1 MKQIKYNYLNYN
13 QLTNNELLSTI
24 EKIPEDTLIIV
35 ENELAK
41 KQYSSYINKGQLR
54 IKTNIISFEDFL
66 DKIFISN
73 RKILR
78 DIKRFFLFYSY
89 LKDETKKKFN
99 ITSYFDCIE
108 IADDFFEFFSYI
120 KNKEDLDNL
129 NLSKWQEE
137 KFELFFEIKNEMDKF
152 LNENAYLP
160 SDWLYSITNLKLDFL
175 KKYKKLVFFDIVDFP
190 YNFSKILE
198 TLKNYY
204 DIEITLQMEDKDFN
218 KDKLKLNKVSLIDKK
233 LDIELVKYSNE
244 LELYTMILSKQYDNY
259 YTTDANKEDK
269 YSIFTKSNKFYLNDT
284 KFYKIIEAYLNLL
297 NGIDYK
303 NRNLIDIFLVKEN
316 IFNSAFMEFYGLDVE
331 DYKCFEK
338 IISRDYRYISL
349 TLLKEEYYSHFLN
362 DDENLKTKLNLIFE
376 TLNSIEKINDIS
388 DLNSFLCANFFNSK
402 TDINFFIENKF
413 DSLYD
418 KIYEVLGLLNSNENI
433 EFFNNFNSFFKT
445 NIGKNIFTLFFNY
458 LNKIDIYSVENN
470 KNKDKELKNLN
481 LIKYSA
487 KNIENSALL
496 YADSQSLPK
505 TKVNNTMFTEQQ
517 KIKLALKTNE
527 EEILIQKYR
536 FFQNILNLDK
546 ITVYSLVNQDINI
559 DFSPFIYELINKYS
573 AKELDISDLK
583 GFFKACY
590 LQNKTE
596 VFKKEK
602 VFFRAF
608 SKKNTDFINNT
619 LTIGAYD
626 YILLKKNETFFFL
639 DKICGIESI
648 SETSPVNGISP
659 KVLGNILHKTL
670 EDIFKTNWK
679 NILNDSNKLLLSKE
693 EIKKY
698 LEKYIWQENL
708 KIENFME
715 LYLNEVLF
723 PRLIDNIEKFLE
735 VLHEELKDTKIKRI
749 EAEKESTTKN
759 VAYLEHKGI
768 QIVLNGRADL
778 LIETEK
784 ARYIIDFKTGSYD
797 KNQLEFYA
805 LMFYGSD
812 TSLPVYSATYNFWEE
827 EKAFDFNKHLVNNL
841 EEKDSNFKTFLRD
854 FLDKD
859 HYTLSSKSSLKENGF
874 DFNEYYR
881 YRNII
886 SLEKI
891 SDIGG
896 SDE

>member
-152 LNENAYLP
+152 LNKNAYLP

-349 TLLKEEYYSHFLN
+349 TLLKEGYYSHFLN
-362 DDENLKTKLNLIFE
+362 DNENLKTKLNLIFE

-402 TDINFFIENKF
+402 IDINFFIENKF

-573 AKELDISDLK
+573 AKELNTNDLK
-583 GFFKACY
+583 GFFEACY

-596 VFKKEK
+596 DFKKDP

-608 SKKNTDFINNT
+608 SKKSTDFTNNT
-619 LTIGAYD
+619 LIIGAYD

-648 SETSPVNGISP
+648 SETSPVNGMSP
-659 KVLGNILHKTL
+659 KVLGNILHKAL

-859 HYTLSSKSSLKENGF
+859 HYTLPSKSSLKENGF

>member
-1 MKQIKYNYLNYN
+1 MKQIKYSYLNYN
-13 QLTNNELLSTI
+13 QAANNELLSTI
-24 EKIPEDTLIIV
+24 EKLPEDNLIIV

-41 KQYSSYINKGQLR
+41 KQYFAYVNKGQLR
-54 IKTNIISFEDFL
+54 VKTNLISFEDFL
-66 DKIFISN
+66 DKIFISDK
-73 RKILR
+73 KILK

-89 LKDETKKKFN
+89 LKDDIKKKLN
-99 ITSYFDCIE
+99 ITNYFDCIE

-120 KNKEDLDNL
+120 RNKEDLESL

-152 LNENAYLP
+152 LKENSYLP

-190 YNFSKILE
+190 HNFSKILE

-204 DIEITLQMEDKDFN
+204 DIEFILQMEDKDFN
-218 KDKLKLNKVSLIDKK
+218 RDKLKLNKVSLIDKK
-233 LDIELVKYSNE
+233 MDIELAKYSNE
-244 LELYTMILSKQYDNY
+244 LELYTMILSRQYDNY
-259 YTTDANKEDK
+259 YTTDANKEDR
-269 YSIFTKSNKFYLNDT
+269 YSIFTKSNKYYLNDT
-284 KFYKIIEAYLNLL
+284 KFYKIIETYLNLL
-297 NGIDYK
+297 NGIDHK
-303 NRNLIDIFLVKEN
+303 NKNLIDIFLVKEN

-338 IISRDYRYISL
+338 IISKDYRYISL
-349 TLLKEEYYSHFLN
+349 NLLREDYYSHFLN
-362 DDENLKTKLNLIFE
+362 DDENLKIKLNLIFE
-376 TLNSIEKINDIS
+376 TLDSIDNINNID
-388 DLNSFLCANFFNSK
+388 DLNNFLRTNFFSSK
-402 TDINFFIENKF
+402 TDIDFFMENKF

-418 KIYEVLGLLNSNENI
+418 KIYEILGLLNSNENI
-433 EFFNNFNSFFKT
+433 EFFNSFDSFFKT

-458 LNKIDIYSVENN
+458 LNKIDIYSIEKNQ
-470 KNKDKELKNLN
+470 NKDKELKNLN
-481 LIKYSA
+481 LIKYSL
-487 KNIENSALL
+487 KNLENSALV

-505 TKVNNTMFTEQQ
+505 IKANNNLFTEQQ

-527 EEILIQKYR
+527 DEILIQKYR

-559 DFSPFIYELINKYS
+559 DFSPFVYELVNKYS
-573 AKELDISDLK
+573 AKELNTNDLK
-583 GFFKACY
+583 GFFEACY

-596 VFKKEK
+596 DFKKDP

-648 SETSPVNGISP
+648 SETSPVNGMSP

-679 NILNDSNKLLLSKE
+679 NILKDSTNLILSKE
-693 EIKKY
+693 EIKEY
-698 LEKYIWQENL
+698 LERHIWKEKL

-715 LYLNEVLF
+715 LYLDEVLF
-723 PRLIDNIEKFLE
+723 PRLINNIENFLK
-735 VLHEELKDTKIKRI
+735 VLYEELKDSKIQRI

-759 VAYLEHKGI
+759 VSYLEHKGI
-768 QIVLNGRADL
+768 QVILNGRADL
-778 LIETEK
+778 LIETDK
-784 ARYIIDFKTGSYD
+784 ARYIIDFKTGSYNKD
-797 KNQLEFYA
+797 QLEFYSI
-805 LMFYGSD
+805 MFYGSD
-812 TSLPVYSATYNFWEE
+812 NSLPVYSAAYNFWEE
-827 EKAFDFNKHLVNNL
+827 EKDFDFSKHLIAQL
-841 EEKDSNFKTFLRD
+841 DEKDNNFKTFLKE
-854 FLDKD
+854 FLETK
-859 HYTLSSKSSLKENGF
+859 YYIPPNKSSLKENDF

-881 YRNII
+881 YKNII
-886 SLEKI
+886 ALEKMG
-891 SDIGG
+891 DF
-896 SDE
+896 DEQN

>member
-24 EKIPEDTLIIV
+24 EKIPKDTLIIV

-297 NGIDYK
+297 NGIDHK
-303 NRNLIDIFLVKEN
+303 NKNLIDIFLVKEN

-362 DDENLKTKLNLIFE
+362 DNENLKTKLNLIFE

-402 TDINFFIENKF
+402 IDINFFIENKF

-573 AKELDISDLK
+573 AKELNTNDLK
-583 GFFKACY
+583 GFFEACY

-596 VFKKEK
+596 DFKKDP

-608 SKKNTDFINNT
+608 SKKNTDFTNNT

-648 SETSPVNGISP
+648 SETSPVNGMSP

-859 HYTLSSKSSLKENGF
+859 HYTLPSKSSLKENGF

>member
-1 MKQIKYNYLNYN
+1 MKQIKYSYLNYN
-13 QLTNNELLSTI
+13 QSADNKLLLTI
-24 EKIPEDTLIIV
+24 EKISEDSLIIV

-41 KQYSSYINKGQLR
+41 KQYFNYINKGQLR
-54 IKTNIISFEDFL
+54 VKTNLISFEDFL
-66 DKIFISN
+66 DKIFISDK
-73 RKILR
+73 KILK

-89 LKDETKKKFN
+89 LKDDIKKKLN
-99 ITSYFDCIE
+99 ITNYFDCIE

-120 KNKEDLDNL
+120 KNKEALENL

-152 LNENAYLP
+152 LNENSYLP

-175 KKYKKLVFFDIVDFP
+175 KKYNKLLFFDIVDFP

-204 DIEITLQMEDKDFN
+204 NIEIILQMEDKDFN

-233 LDIELVKYSNE
+233 LDIELAKYSNE
-244 LELYTMILSKQYDNY
+244 LELYTMILSRQYDNY
-259 YTTDANKEDK
+259 Y
-269 YSIFTKSNKFYLNDT
+269 T
-284 KFYKIIEAYLNLL
+284 KFYKIIETYLNLL

-303 NRNLIDIFLVKEN
+303 NKNLIDIFLVKEN

-349 TLLKEEYYSHFLN
+349 NLLKEDYYSHFLN
-362 DDENLKTKLNLIFE
+362 DNENLKIKLNLIFE
-376 TLNSIEKINDIS
+376 TLDSINNINNID
-388 DLNSFLCANFFNSK
+388 DLNNFLCTNFFSSK
-402 TDINFFIENKF
+402 MDIDFFMENKF

-418 KIYEVLGLLNSNENI
+418 KIYEILGLLNSNENI
-433 EFFNNFNSFFKT
+433 DFFDNFNNFFKT

-458 LNKIDIYSVENN
+458 LNKIDIYSVEKNQ
-470 KNKDKELKNLN
+470 NKDKELKNLN

-487 KNIENSALL
+487 KNLENSALI

-505 TKVNNTMFTEQQ
+505 IKANSNLFTEQQ
-517 KIKLALKTNE
+517 KMKLALKTNE
-527 EEILIQKYR
+527 DEILIQKYR

-546 ITVYSLVNQDINI
+546 ITIYSLVNQDINI

-573 AKELDISDLK
+573 AKELDTNDLK
-583 GFFKACY
+583 GFFKSCY

-596 VFKKEK
+596 DFTKDY

-608 SKKNTDFINNT
+608 SKKNTDFIDNT

-639 DKICGIESI
+639 NKICEIDSV
-648 SETSPVNGISP
+648 SETSPVNGMSP

-670 EDIFKTNWK
+670 EDIFKSNWK
-679 NILNDSNKLLLSKE
+679 NILKDSTKLLLSKD
-693 EIKKY
+693 EIKEY
-698 LEKYIWQENL
+698 LEKHIWKEKL

-723 PRLIDNIEKFLE
+723 PRLINNIENFFK
-735 VLHEELKDTKIKRI
+735 VLYEELKDSKIKRI

-768 QIVLNGRADL
+768 QIILNGRADL

-784 ARYIIDFKTGSYD
+784 ARYIIDFKTGNYNKD
-797 KNQLEFYA
+797 QLEFYSI
-805 LMFYGSD
+805 MFYGSD
-812 TSLPVYSATYNFWEE
+812 TSLPVYSAAYNFWEE
-827 EKAFDFNKHLVNNL
+827 EKDFDFNKHLIDQL
-841 EEKDSNFKTFLRD
+841 AEKDSNFKD
-854 FLDKD
+854 FLKQFIDTD
-859 HYTLSSKSSLKENGF
+859 HYTLPSKSNLKENNF

-881 YRNII
+881 YKNII
-886 SLEKI
+886 ALEKI
-891 SDIGG
+891 GDFN
-896 SDE
+896 E